1 MSWARAV
8 ERSSRAVQK
17 SLDTSAWKLTK
28 VPIELLRP
36 KVRVRRDV
44 GDLLA
49 LADSIRE
56 YGILQPLVASEGE
69 DGKYEILLGY
79 RRYLA
84 ALEAGLKEL
93 PVISLGRVDLEK
105 ALELILREDL
115 LRFPLRRDERC
126 LIVAALAMSSG
137 VRRTARALRMPPSTV
152 ESAKKAGMTFKG
164 VWKVAVRSSHKEGD
178 SKKLKVKVKLA
189 EKVYEAVSK
198 VSREESFEELAGRIY
213 LMLMDF
219 PTKTALRLLDKW
231 LENPTLDYMEKLVSE
246 AAAGGLADANAGI
259 RIRKIEERVP
269 ITLDDGK
276 PVEEVLA
283 SYSWSAK
290 QRYEVVEEDVLK
302 VVEFREGFPG
312 VSGLVCPRCQL
323 PIRCRVCGALVNCIC
338 GFPDARV
345 RHRKY
350 RYALRRRMPDEKG

>member
-1 MSWARAV
+1 M
-8 ERSSRAVQK
+8 
-17 SLDTSAWKLTK
+17 K
-28 VPIELLRP
+28 VIEIPVDLLRP

-56 YGILQPLVASEGE
+56 YGLLQPLVVSEGD
-69 DGKYEILLGY
+69 DGKYEIVLGY

-115 LRFPLRRDERC
+115 LRFPLRKDERC
-126 LIVAALAMSSG
+126 LIVAALAMNRG

-152 ESAKKAGMTFKG
+152 ESAKKAGITFKG
-164 VWKVAVRSSHKEGD
+164 VWKLAVRSSHNEED
-178 SKKLKVKVKLA
+178 AKKLKVKIKLA

-198 VSREESFEELAGRIY
+198 VSREESFEELAGRLY

-219 PTKTALRLLDKW
+219 PTKTALRILDKW

-246 AAAGGLADANAGI
+246 AGTGSLADANAEI

-269 ITLDDGK
+269 ITLEDGR
-276 PVEEVLA
+276 PLEEVLA

-290 QRYEVVEEDVLK
+290 QRYEVVEESVLK
-302 VVEFREGFPG
+302 VIEFRDGFSG
-312 VSGLVCPRCQL
+312 VSALLCPRCNL
-323 PIRCRVCGALVNCIC
+323 PIRCRVCGALVNCLC
-338 GFPDARV
+338 SYPHSSV

-350 RYALRRRMPDEKG
+350 RYVLPEVHSR

>member
-1 MSWARAV
+1 MKII
-8 ERSSRAVQK
+8 E
-17 SLDTSAWKLTK
+17 
-28 VPIELLRP
+28 VPVDLLRP

-44 GDLLA
+44 GELVA
-49 LADSIRE
+49 LVDSIRE
-56 YGILQPLVASEGE
+56 YGLLQPLVVSEGD

-115 LRFPLRRDERC
+115 LRFPLRKDERC
-126 LIVAALAMSSG
+126 LIVAALAMNRG

-152 ESAKKAGMTFKG
+152 ESAKKAGITFKG
-164 VWKVAVRSSHKEGD
+164 VWKLAVRSSHDEED
-178 SKKLKVKVKLA
+178 AKKLKVKIKLA

-198 VSREESFEELAGRIY
+198 VSREESFEELAGRLY

-219 PTKTALRLLDKW
+219 PTKTALRILDKW

-246 AAAGGLADANAGI
+246 AGTGSLADANAEI

-269 ITLDDGK
+269 ITLEDGR
-276 PVEEVLA
+276 PLEEVLA

-290 QRYEVVEEDVLK
+290 QRYEVVEESVLK
-302 VVEFREGFPG
+302 VIEFRDGFSG
-312 VSGLVCPRCQL
+312 VSALLCPRCNL
-323 PIRCRVCGALVNCIC
+323 PIRCRVCGALVNCLC
-338 GFPDARV
+338 SYPHSSV

-350 RYALRRRMPDEKG
+350 RYVLPEVHSR

>member
-1 MSWARAV
+1 MKII
-8 ERSSRAVQK
+8 E
-17 SLDTSAWKLTK
+17 
-28 VPIELLRP
+28 VPVDLLRP

-44 GDLLA
+44 GELVA
-49 LADSIRE
+49 LVDSIRE
-56 YGILQPLVASEGE
+56 YGLLQPLVVSEGE

-126 LIVAALAMSSG
+126 LIVAALAMNRG

-152 ESAKKAGMTFKG
+152 ESAKKAGITFKG
-164 VWKVAVRSSHKEGD
+164 VWKLAVRSSHNEED
-178 SKKLKVKVKLA
+178 AKKLKVKIKLA

-198 VSREESFEELAGRIY
+198 VSREESFEELAGRLY

-219 PTKTALRLLDKW
+219 PTKTALRILDKW

-246 AAAGGLADANAGI
+246 AGTGSLADANAEI

-269 ITLDDGK
+269 ITLEDGR
-276 PVEEVLA
+276 PLEEVLA

-290 QRYEVVEEDVLK
+290 QRYEVVEESVLK
-302 VVEFREGFPG
+302 VIEFRDGFSG
-312 VSGLVCPRCQL
+312 VSALLCPRCNL
-323 PIRCRVCGALVNCIC
+323 PIRCRVCGALVNCLC
-338 GFPDARV
+338 SYPHSSV

-350 RYALRRRMPDEKG
+350 RYVLPEVHSR